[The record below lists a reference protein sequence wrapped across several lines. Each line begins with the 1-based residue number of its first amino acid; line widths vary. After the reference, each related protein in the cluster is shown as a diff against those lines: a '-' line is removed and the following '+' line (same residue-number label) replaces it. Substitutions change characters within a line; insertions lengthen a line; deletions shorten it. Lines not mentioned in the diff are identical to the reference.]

1 MCSLW
6 YLCLWNLL
14 RLMVSK
20 RKRYTSCIFV
30 KKIFLSSLSLSLSLS
45 QRTRFLGKDKI
56 SSGKICFNSKLY
68 RYDGMAQTL
77 WWKNH
82 SARKIIKRAK
92 RKERKKKDIGNQ
104 ISHTK
109 CLFLKIC
116 SLVWWI
122 PTVSDIKARRGHLL
136 FCTTSGTD
144 NRQTHP
150 NVCLNPALYY
160 VRGTHK
166 ILSKPIFFLA

>member
-20 RKRYTSCIFV
+20 RKRCTV
-30 KKIFLSSLSLSLSLS
+30 SSLKKSVCSLFLCLSLS
-45 QRTRFLGKDKI
+45 QRTRFVWKDKI
-56 SSGKICFNSKLY
+56 YSGKIYFISKLY
-68 RYDGMAQTL
+68 RYNGMAQTL

>member
-14 RLMVSK
+14 RRMVSK
-20 RKRYTSCIFV
+20 RKRYTVSSL
-30 KKIFLSSLSLSLSLS
+30 KKIFFVLSFFVSLSLS
-45 QRTRFLGKDKI
+45 QRTRFLWKDKT
-56 SSGKICFNSKLY
+56 SSGKICFISKLY

-82 SARKIIKRAK
+82 SARKIIERAK